1 MLPHKQIEL
10 KLQAAVRAVLPEANV
25 STVLVR
31 PCPDPKFGDY
41 QSNALMALAKTR
53 KLNPRQ
59 LATDV
64 LAKLDVADWCEKV
77 EIAGAGFLNFRL
89 KSSALTGALQ
99 AVARGE
105 HLFFEKV
112 GGDALSVSAA
122 LRRDGPR
129 VQVPQSGIG
138 PAFLTVV
145 IDFSSPN
152 VAKPMHVGHIRSTIL
167 GDCLARTLRLLGHR
181 VITDNHIGDWGTQFG
196 KLLVGWKKHLDPAA
210 LQTDPIAEMER
221 LYKLVNAASEADEK
235 ILEEARQ
242 ELVKLQGGDAE
253 NLKLWR
259 EMIALSQK
267 QFDTIYNRLGVKFDH
282 TLGESFYN
290 PRLKPLVDEL
300 VAKGIAR
307 ESEGAIAIFFDVLP
321 QLKEQP
327 ALIRKSDGG
336 FNYTTTD
343 LATLAYRLETWRPDE
358 IIYVT
363 DGRQQLH
370 FQQVFAAFRKWQR
383 ASGILAEE
391 PTPSNG
397 SAQTNSDLPAG
408 RTAARS
414 LKLAH
419 VWFGSILGE
428 DGKPFKT
435 RSGETVKLA
444 DLLDEAEER
453 AFKIVSEKNPDLPE
467 AQRREI
473 ARVVGLGAV
482 KYADLLPNRQS
493 DYVFSWD
500 KMLALQGNTAP
511 YLQYAYTRIKSIFRK
526 SEADLSP
533 VTRHVSLALS
543 APEEIAL
550 GKHLLNFG
558 LTLEAVAE
566 ECRPNFLC
574 NYLYELA
581 GKFTSFYENCPV
593 LKADDATRVSRL
605 ALCDLTARVLKQ
617 GLETLGIETV
627 EQM

>member
-1 MLPHKQIEL
+1 
-10 KLQAAVRAVLPEANV
+10 
-25 STVLVR
+25 
-31 PCPDPKFGDY
+31 
-41 QSNALMALAKTR
+41 
-53 KLNPRQ
+53 
-59 LATDV
+59 
-64 LAKLDVADWCEKV
+64 
-77 EIAGAGFLNFRL
+77 
-89 KSSALTGALQ
+89 
-99 AVARGE
+99 
-105 HLFFEKV
+105 
-112 GGDALSVSAA
+112 
-122 LRRDGPR
+122 
-129 VQVPQSGIG
+129 
-138 PAFLTVV
+138 V

-167 GDCLARTLRLLGHR
+167 GDSLARTLRLLGHR
-181 VITDNHIGDWGTQFG
+181 AITDNHIGDWGTQFG

-210 LQTDPIAEMER
+210 LKTDPIAEMER
-221 LYKLVNAASEADEK
+221 LYKLVNTASEADETV
-235 ILEEARQ
+235 LEAARQ

-253 NLKLWR
+253 NLRIWH
-259 EMIALSQK
+259 EMIALSQH
-267 QFDTIYNRLGVKFDH
+267 QFDTIYARLGVKFDH
-282 TLGESFYN
+282 AFGESFYN

-300 VAKGIAR
+300 VARGIAR
-307 ESEGAIAIFFDVLP
+307 ESEGAMAIFFDDVP

-336 FNYTTTD
+336 FNYATTD
-343 LATLAYRLETWRPDE
+343 LATLAYRLETWQPDE

-370 FQQVFAAFRKWQR
+370 FQQVFIAFRKWQERGLSSIRSSDFASDALRVGTTR
-383 ASGILAEE
+383 A
-391 PTPSNG
+391 P
-397 SAQTNSDLPAG
+397 Q
-408 RTAARS
+408 
-414 LKLAH
+414 LAH

-511 YLQYAYTRIKSIFRK
+511 YLQYAYARIKSIFRK
-526 SEADLSP
+526 AAETSNSDKSRVNIQHSTSNIQLTATEEVA
-533 VTRHVSLALS
+533 LAR
-543 APEEIAL
+543 
-550 GKHLLNFG
+550 HLLNFG

-566 ECRPNFLC
+566 EYRPNFLC
-574 NYLYELA
+574 NYLFELA

-593 LKADDATRVSRL
+593 LKAEDAATRDSRL

-617 GLETLGIETV
+617 GLDVLGIETV